1 MGLASQ
7 GNGDLSLNHEQHAF
21 RTFIQ
26 FGAIAAATR
35 LNFHDVLRE
44 GFGEAGEWARNHP
57 EPRLVPEGQE
67 ACHDIAERA
76 FGDHRIG
83 FGEHGTIGEKL
94 RLRRQSA
101 SRCIIG
107 AIVLVVAHVG
117 NSLCEKLALTAS
129 SGKPVV
135 KLWNE
140 CARKLIFRAARI
152 SRALPAEYP

>member
-1 MGLASQ
+1 METGRRRAFVAERPAAFGRQIGIAAFRQCVGLASQ

-83 FGEHGTIGEKL
+83 FGEWHD
-94 RLRRQSA
+94 R
-101 SRCIIG
+101 
-107 AIVLVVAHVG
+107 
-117 NSLCEKLALTAS
+117 
-129 SGKPVV
+129 
-135 KLWNE
+135 
-140 CARKLIFRAARI
+140 
-152 SRALPAEYP
+152 